1 MARGLETVSPASE
14 DHEVTQSVRKS
25 REELRAELP
34 DVAAFVDIVR
44 DVFGDQV
51 RVLGIRT
58 PDWTMGK
65 PDQPAGIRLSDCV
78 WDPPAAPAAVPEHRR
93 RA

>member
-1 MARGLETVSPASE
+1 MTYP
-14 DHEVTQSVRKS
+14 VRKT
-25 REELRAELP
+25 RDELRAELP
-34 DVAAFVDIVR
+34 DVAAFVDLVR
-44 DVFGDQV
+44 DAFGDQV

-58 PDWTMGK
+58 SEWTMGK

-78 WDPPAAPAAVPEHRR
+78 WDTRPAPVAPAAHRR

>member
-1 MARGLETVSPASE
+1 
-14 DHEVTQSVRKS
+14 VTQTVRKT

-44 DVFGDQV
+44 EVFGDQV
-51 RVLGIRT
+51 RVAGIRT
-58 PDWTMGK
+58 PEWVMGK
-65 PDQPAGIRLSDCV
+65 PDVPAGIRLSSCV
-78 WDPPAAPAAVPEHRR
+78 WDAPVQSEAPAHRR

>member
-1 MARGLETVSPASE
+1 
-14 DHEVTQSVRKS
+14 VTESVRKS

-78 WDPPAAPAAVPEHRR
+78 WDLPAEPAAVPERRR

>member
-1 MARGLETVSPASE
+1 MTP
-14 DHEVTQSVRKS
+14 TVRKT
-25 REELRAELP
+25 REDLRAELP

-65 PDQPAGIRLSDCV
+65 PDQPAGIRLSECV
-78 WDPPAAPAAVPEHRR
+78 WDPPPAPVAAPAHRR

>member
-1 MARGLETVSPASE
+1 MTLA
-14 DHEVTQSVRKS
+14 VRKT
-25 REELRAELP
+25 RDELRAELP
-34 DVAAFVDIVR
+34 DVAAFVDAVR
-44 DVFGDQV
+44 DAFGDQV

-58 PDWTMGK
+58 PDWTMGN

-78 WDPPAAPAAVPEHRR
+78 WDTRPTPVAPAAHRR

>member
-1 MARGLETVSPASE
+1 
-14 DHEVTQSVRKS
+14 VTLASVRKT
-25 REELRAELP
+25 RDELRAELP
-34 DVAAFVDIVR
+34 DVAAFVDAVR
-44 DVFGDQV
+44 EAFGDQV

-58 PDWTMGK
+58 PEWTMGT

-78 WDPPAAPAAVPEHRR
+78 WDTRPAPVPPAAHRR

>member
-1 MARGLETVSPASE
+1 M
-14 DHEVTQSVRKS
+14 RKT
-25 REELRAELP
+25 RDELRAELP
-34 DVAAFVDIVR
+34 EVAAFVDLVR

-58 PDWTMGK
+58 PEWTMGK

-78 WDPPAAPAAVPEHRR
+78 WAPRPAPVPSAAHRR

>member
-1 MARGLETVSPASE
+1 MTLA
-14 DHEVTQSVRKS
+14 VRKT
-25 REELRAELP
+25 RDELRAELP
-34 DVAAFVDIVR
+34 DVAAFVDVVR

-58 PDWTMGK
+58 LEWTMGK
-65 PDQPAGIRLSDCV
+65 PDQPAGIRLSECV
-78 WDPPAAPAAVPEHRR
+78 WDTRPAPVAPAAHRR

>member
-1 MARGLETVSPASE
+1 
-14 DHEVTQSVRKS
+14 VTPSVRKS
-25 REELRAELP
+25 KEELRAELP
-34 DVAAFVDIVR
+34 DVAAFVDTVR

-58 PDWTMGK
+58 PEWTMGK

-78 WDPPAAPAAVPEHRR
+78 WDPPGVRAPVPERRR

>member
-1 MARGLETVSPASE
+1 MTPK
-14 DHEVTQSVRKS
+14 VRKS

-34 DVAAFVDIVR
+34 DVAAFVDVVR

-58 PDWTMGK
+58 PDWTMGN
-65 PDQPAGIRLSDCV
+65 PDVPPGIRLTSCV
-78 WDPPAAPAAVPEHRR
+78 WDAPAPIAAAPAHRR